1 MLIETLKKIKLIQ
14 QQKSMSQKIS
24 LISESR
30 ESHEYLDLEDT
41 KDIISDFLQNSIRQ
55 EQKLILFK
63 IQEELEKL
71 QQSIQ
76 KHNDSAQSQKS
87 FFDSEIQKLLLPLK
101 NAELFLLSLN
111 VSKVKKEDL
120 DSFINK
126 LSALAEQNIKLTPNA
141 KTVRL
146 LFEVKDTSFTQF
158 DFAKKLTEELADFS
172 TDLSIQISKKEVEK
186 LIKEKVFS
194 DLLN

>member
-1 MLIETLKKIKLIQ
+1 MIIDTLKKIKLIQ
-14 QQKSMSQKIS
+14 QQKSMSQEIS
-24 LISESR
+24 LIS

-41 KDIISDFLQNSIRQ
+41 KDIISDFLQNSIQQ

-76 KHNDSAQSQKS
+76 KHNDSAQSQQT
-87 FFDSEIQKLLLPLK
+87 FLQSEIEKLILPIK

-111 VSKVKKEDL
+111 LSKVKKEEL
-120 DSFINK
+120 DSFIQK
-126 LSALAEQNIKLTPNA
+126 LSVLAEQNIKLTPNA

-146 LFEVKDTSFTQF
+146 LFEVKDPSFTQF
-158 DFAKKLTEELADFS
+158 DFAKKLTEELSEFSNDF
-172 TDLSIQISKKEVEK
+172 SIQISKKEVEK
-186 LIKEKVFS
+186 LINEKVFS
-194 DLLN
+194 DLLH

>member
-1 MLIETLKKIKLIQ
+1 MIIDTLKKIKLIQ
-14 QQKSMSQKIS
+14 QQKSMSQEIS
-24 LISESR
+24 LIS

-41 KDIISDFLQNSIRQ
+41 KDIISDFLQNSIQQ

-76 KHNDSAQSQKS
+76 KHNDSAQSQQT
-87 FFDSEIQKLLLPLK
+87 FLQSEIEKLILPIK

-111 VSKVKKEDL
+111 VFKVKKEEL
-120 DSFINK
+120 DSFIQK
-126 LSALAEQNIKLTPNA
+126 LSVLAEQNIKLTPNA

-146 LFEVKDTSFTQF
+146 LFEVKDPSFTQV
-158 DFAKKLTEELADFS
+158 DFAKKLTEELAYFS

-186 LIKEKVFS
+186 LINEKVFS